1 MAAYV
6 CREVSEGLPAL
17 HAMWGRG
24 NRVVV
29 AGQRDLLRLRC
40 GFCDRR
46 AGAVVAF
53 IHVYRLRRHEL
64 RSVITTLNKSCVLFT
79 RSVNI
84 LEAASLK
91 FKVVLTKNFEAAVS
105 AFELLR

>member
-1 MAAYV
+1 MAAIVY
-6 CREVSEGLPAL
+6 REVSEGLPAPRAL
-17 HAMWGRG
+17 WGRD
-24 NRVVV
+24 NSVAV
-29 AGQRDLLRLRC
+29 AGQRDLLRLRR

-53 IHVYRLRRHEL
+53 IHDVYRFRRHEL

-91 FKVVLTKNFEAAVS
+91 FKVVLTKNFEVS
-105 AFELLR
+105 RGSHVSV